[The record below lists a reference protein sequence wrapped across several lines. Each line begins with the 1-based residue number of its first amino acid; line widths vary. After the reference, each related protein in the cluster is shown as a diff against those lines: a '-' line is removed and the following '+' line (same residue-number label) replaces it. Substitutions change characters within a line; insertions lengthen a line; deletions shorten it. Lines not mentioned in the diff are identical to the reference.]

1 MAKAIHKSCCLQAG
15 ASEAVALI
23 EKVISEEQTWG
34 TYKIDKTETDGAYAA
49 FVCTPVWT
57 FSLYHNSF
65 VPDTHITVREDN
77 GKSQIGFDFTQ
88 CRSAKL
94 AGILINSFLLLFAV
108 ILATSTSSFTNK
120 YSNSHSF
127 RLIANENIITPTTAS
142 GSPKI
147 VPPGTKN
154 IKNAPTTVIIAP
166 STINAMI
173 PAEVFVFTI
182 CSTYPSVVILFLLF
196 VYTYYNYY
204 TWYPYFFKPLHL

>member
-15 ASEAVALI
+15 ASEAAALI

-34 TYKIDKTETDGAYAA
+34 TYKIDKTKPDGAYAA

-108 ILATSTSSFTNK
+108 AVSVLAAAGK
-120 YSNSHSF
+120 C
-127 RLIANENIITPTTAS
+127 
-142 GSPKI
+142 
-147 VPPGTKN
+147 
-154 IKNAPTTVIIAP
+154 APLYAF
-166 STINAMI
+166 A
-173 PAEVFVFTI
+173 
-182 CSTYPSVVILFLLF
+182 VILVCLF
-196 VYTYYNYY
+196 ANLISHLMFRFSVSAFYNSI
-204 TWYPYFFKPLHL
+204 TSKLGQTVGNKQSEEETL

>member
-34 TYKIDKTETDGAYAA
+34 TYKIDKTETDGTYAA

-65 VPDTHITVREDN
+65 VPDTKITVCEGN
-77 GKSQIGFDFTQ
+77 GNSQISFDFTQ

-108 ILATSTSSFTNK
+108 AVSALAAAGK
-120 YSNSHSF
+120 C
-127 RLIANENIITPTTAS
+127 
-142 GSPKI
+142 
-147 VPPGTKN
+147 
-154 IKNAPTTVIIAP
+154 APIYAL
-166 STINAMI
+166 A
-173 PAEVFVFTI
+173 
-182 CSTYPSVVILFLLF
+182 VILVCLF
-196 VYTYYNYY
+196 ANLVSYLMFHFTVSAFYNSIISKLGQVVGS
-204 TWYPYFFKPLHL
+204 TQTKEDAL

>member
-88 CRSAKL
+88 CRSAICGCCFCPRRRGKMCSDL
-94 AGILINSFLLLFAV
+94 CACRNSCLSFCKSGLVSDVPFYSFSIL
-108 ILATSTSSFTNK
+108 
-120 YSNSHSF
+120 
-127 RLIANENIITPTTAS
+127 
-142 GSPKI
+142 
-147 VPPGTKN
+147 
-154 IKNAPTTVIIAP
+154 
-166 STINAMI
+166 
-173 PAEVFVFTI
+173 
-182 CSTYPSVVILFLLF
+182 
-196 VYTYYNYY
+196 
-204 TWYPYFFKPLHL
+204 